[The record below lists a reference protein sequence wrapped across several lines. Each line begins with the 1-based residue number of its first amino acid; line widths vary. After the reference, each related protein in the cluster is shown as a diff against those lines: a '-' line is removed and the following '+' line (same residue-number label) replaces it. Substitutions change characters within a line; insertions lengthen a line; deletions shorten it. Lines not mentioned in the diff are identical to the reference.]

1 MFPVSQSVGLVA
13 AFRSISCVVLKACFF
28 YSFKQVHSLIIW
40 MNSSVFTIDIWC
52 HAYQNRKW
60 PVVRRRLFTIYSSP
74 YHSIGL
80 IITHIQLRNGLSG
93 ALLLATMF
101 LSLKNSRKSIPL
113 YSSLQLHRHK
123 RNMLKLK
130 KKHPTNPESSLVK
143 QLLTNKAWLSKKNP
157 NPY

>member
-28 YSFKQVHSLIIW
+28 YQFKQVHPLIIW
-40 MNSSVFTIDIWC
+40 MNSSHFTIEIWC

-60 PVVRRRLFTIYSSP
+60 ALVRRRLFTIYFSP

-80 IITHIQLRNGLSG
+80 IITRIQLRNGLSSVQVQ
-93 ALLLATMF
+93 ACTHVLLLATVF

-113 YSSLQLHRHK
+113 YSSLQLHRQK
-123 RNMLKLK
+123 RNMLK
-130 KKHPTNPESSLVK
+130 
-143 QLLTNKAWLSKKNP
+143 
-157 NPY
+157 